1 MSIRFIHSADWQIGM
16 TRHFL
21 DDDGQARFTE
31 AREQAIRRIAAI
43 AEAERAAFVVVAGD
57 VFDANILGAR
67 VVWRALEAISEI
79 SVPVYLLPGNHDALD
94 SVSLYRQPEF
104 LRRKP
109 ASVTVL
115 DSTEIRTIAPGVE
128 LVGVPLRSRKPSRD
142 LVGEV
147 VAGLPSKSAGTV
159 RIVVGHGQ
167 PNTMALDASAVPI
180 EIEVVEQAIQQRR
193 MDFLAL
199 GDRHSTTSVGDTGR
213 IWFSGAPEPTD
224 YDETDAG
231 NVLLVDLD
239 EHTCSVKVEPT
250 GQWQFILLRLDLLPG
265 RSVAIVEAALSTI
278 TDPAHRIVK
287 LELIGTI
294 TVSEKI
300 AIDRLV
306 EDARQTFAAIE
317 RPLHHDDLALMP
329 DDYDDAG
336 MNLSGFAKAAMERIK
351 NQAKEPKA
359 EAAQNALALLYRL
372 AGR

>member
-43 AEAERAAFVVVAGD
+43 ADAQRAAFVVVAGD

-67 VVWRALEAISEI
+67 VVWRALEALSEI

-115 DSTEIRTIAPGVE
+115 DTTEIRTIAPGVE

-167 PNTMALDASAVPI
+167 PNTMALDASAIPI

-213 IWFSGAPEPTD
+213 IWFAGAPEPTD

-300 AIDRLV
+300 AVDRLV